1 MNKNKPSD
9 KNKEVTIIKTV
20 QVTMI
25 LKFDSNTDDSKV
37 MKAVDKANDKLKK
50 TLENIADDVKIYQD
64 KMFINLR
71 DVDNFTGD
79 KE

>member
-64 KMFINLR
+64 KMFINLN

>member
-25 LKFDSNTDDSKV
+25 LKFDGNTDDSKV

-64 KMFINLR
+64 KMFVNLH

>member
-25 LKFDSNTDDSKV
+25 LKFDGNTDDSKV

-64 KMFINLR
+64 KMFINLH

>member
-64 KMFINLR
+64 KMFINLH